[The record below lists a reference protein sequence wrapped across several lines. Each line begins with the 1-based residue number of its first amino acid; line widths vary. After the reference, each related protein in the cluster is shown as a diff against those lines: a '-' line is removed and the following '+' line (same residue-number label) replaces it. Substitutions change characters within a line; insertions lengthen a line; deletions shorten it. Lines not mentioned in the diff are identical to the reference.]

1 MIYFDELSATKEMEE
16 SQSFKNGYT
25 KTDLFMY
32 TKYLKYKKAIES
44 GIDYENITEDQL
56 RSYNQSIECE
66 LRAFCERACLD
77 FNYTTKYQDI
87 DFALEYSCKY
97 KLKLPRPLPI
107 TQREWNSIMSVSNE
121 NYRKML
127 FIMLVDAKYYKY
139 FSTSVENAK
148 RIDNDTVFYI
158 RMTRSEIQKAAKV
171 KYANHSEKAFFLG
184 CINRKGLFDISDS
197 KLCSWYI
204 KFVDISDKDIIE
216 YITDYEHLDLYY
228 EKLSGKKIGKCEKC
242 GKLFK
247 QNKYKNAK
255 FCNKHRGEKMII
267 QTLTCCDCGENFVVS
282 SKSRRK
288 IRCNICQEIY
298 RKRYKRELY
307 AKNKEHLDSSKI

>member
-139 FSTSVENAK
+139 FSTSVENDK
-148 RIDNDTVFYI
+148 QIDNDTVFYV

-171 KYANHSEKAFFLG
+171 KYANQSEKDFFLG

-204 KFVDISDKDIIE
+204 KFVDISNENIIE
-216 YITDYEHLDLYY
+216 SITDYDHLDLYY
-228 EKLSGKKIGKCEKC
+228 EQLSGGKSGKCEYC
-242 GKLFK
+242 GNLSK
-247 QNKYKNAK
+247 QGKSKPSIYYY
-255 FCNKHRGEKMII
+255 KHRGYSKQKI
-267 QTLTCCDCGENFVVS
+267 QSLICVDCGSEFTIS
-282 SKSRRK
+282 SKSRNAC
-288 IRCNICQEIY
+288 RCENCQNE
-298 RKRYKRELY
+298 RNKAKKAERNRRYYQTHR
-307 AKNKEHLDSSKI
+307 D

>member
-127 FIMLVDAKYYKY
+127 FVMLVDAKYYKY
-139 FSTSVENAK
+139 FSTSVDND
-148 RIDNDTVFYI
+148 RQIDSDTVFYV

-171 KYANHSEKAFFLG
+171 KYANQSEKDFFLG

-197 KLCSWYI
+197 QLCSWYI
-204 KFVDISDKDIIE
+204 KFVDILDQDIIE
-216 YITDYEHLDLYY
+216 YITDYDHLDLYY
-228 EKLSGKKIGKCEKC
+228 EKLSGGRIGKCEKC

-247 QNKYKNAK
+247 QNKNGTIR
-255 FCNKHRGEKMII
+255 FCWRHRGYNKIEFVNSACI
-267 QTLTCCDCGENFVVS
+267 DCGKVFIVK

-288 IRCNICQEIY
+288 IRCDSCQKLY
-298 RKRYKRELY
+298 RRKYNAEMQKKYRE
-307 AKNKEHLDSSKI
+307 

>member
-107 TQREWNSIMSVSNE
+107 TQREWNSIMSVPNE

-127 FIMLVDAKYYKY
+127 FVMLVDAKYYKY
-139 FSTSVENAK
+139 FSTSVENDK
-148 RIDNDTVFYI
+148 SIDANTVFYV
-158 RMTRSEIQKAAKV
+158 RMTKSEIQKAAKV
-171 KYANHSEKAFFLG
+171 KYANQSEKDFFLG
-184 CINRKGLFDISDS
+184 CINRLGLFDISDS
-197 KLCSWYI
+197 RLCSWYI
-204 KFVDISDKDIIE
+204 KFVDTSDEDIIE
-216 YITDYEHLDLYY
+216 YIADYEHLDLYY
-228 EKLSGKKIGKCEKC
+228 EKLSGGRIGKCKYC
-242 GKLFK
+242 GRLFK
-247 QNKYKNAK
+247 QGKTNIAEY
-255 FCNKHRGEKMII
+255 CYKHRGYQKKEVQKLICI
-267 QTLTCCDCGENFVVS
+267 DCGKEFEVG
-282 SKSRRK
+282 SKSREKCRCKECQIVYRRK
-288 IRCNICQEIY
+288 YKTEMQQKY
-298 RKRYKRELY
+298 RK
-307 AKNKEHLDSSKI
+307 

>member
-127 FIMLVDAKYYKY
+127 FVMLVDAKYYKY
-139 FSTSVENAK
+139 FSTSVENDK
-148 RIDNDTVFYI
+148 QIDDDTVFYV

-171 KYANHSEKAFFLG
+171 KYANQSEKDFFLG

-204 KFVDISDKDIIE
+204 KFVDTSDEDIIE
-216 YITDYEHLDLYY
+216 YIADYEHLDLYY
-228 EKLSGKKIGKCEKC
+228 EKLSGGRIGKCKYC
-242 GKLFK
+242 GKLFRQGK
-247 QNKYKNAK
+247 TNTASY
-255 FCNKHRGEKMII
+255 CYTHRGYFKKEKKE
-267 QTLTCCDCGENFVVS
+267 LTCVMCGNKFFVSGSNKRTVRCTDCQKIINRENAML
-282 SKSRRK
+282 
-288 IRCNICQEIY
+288 
-298 RKRYKRELY
+298 RKRKERE
-307 AKNKEHLDSSKI
+307 KH

>member
-107 TQREWNSIMSVSNE
+107 TQREWNSIMSVPNE

-139 FSTSVENAK
+139 FSTSVENDKSLDA
-148 RIDNDTVFYI
+148 NTVFYV
-158 RMTRSEIQKAAKV
+158 RMTKSKIQKAAKV
-171 KYANHSEKAFFLG
+171 KYANQSEKDFFLG
-184 CINRKGLFDISDS
+184 CINRLGLFDISDS
-197 KLCSWYI
+197 RLCSWYI
-204 KFVDISDKDIIE
+204 KFVDTSDEDIIE
-216 YITDYEHLDLYY
+216 YIADYEHLDLYY
-228 EKLSGKKIGKCEKC
+228 EKLSGGRIGKCKYC
-242 GKLFK
+242 GKLFRQGRTK
-247 QNKYKNAK
+247 ESDY
-255 FCNKHRGEKMII
+255 CYRHRGYRKENI
-267 QTLTCCDCGENFVVS
+267 QTLICVDCGKSFEAG
-282 SKSRRK
+282 SKSREKNRCKECQKSYRNEYMRRLMAKKRK
-288 IRCNICQEIY
+288 D
-298 RKRYKRELY
+298 K
-307 AKNKEHLDSSKI
+307 

>member
-56 RSYNQSIECE
+56 RSYSQSIECE

-107 TQREWNSIMSVSNE
+107 TQREWNSIMSVPNE

-139 FSTSVENAK
+139 FSTSVENDK
-148 RIDNDTVFYI
+148 SIDADTVFYV
-158 RMTRSEIQKAAKV
+158 RMTKSEIQKAAKV
-171 KYANHSEKAFFLG
+171 KYANQSEKDFFLG
-184 CINRKGLFDISDS
+184 CINRLGLFDISDS
-197 KLCSWYI
+197 RLCSWYI
-204 KFVDISDKDIIE
+204 KFVDISNENVIE
-216 YITDYEHLDLYY
+216 YITDYEHLDLHY
-228 EKLSGKKIGKCEKC
+228 EKLSGKKIGNCKYCQ
-242 GKLFK
+242 KLFR
-247 QNKYKNAK
+247 QNKDGSAIY
-255 FCNKHRGEKMII
+255 CWKHRGYNKIGLR
-267 QTLTCCDCGENFVVS
+267 TGKCVDCG
-282 SKSRRK
+282 KSFQVAATNQK
-288 IRCNICQEIY
+288 KVRCDSCQ
-298 RKRYKRELY
+298 
-307 AKNKEHLDSSKI
+307 KEHRKMLDRIRKSNKK

>member
-288 IRCNICQEIY
+288 IRCDICQEIY

>member
-107 TQREWNSIMSVSNE
+107 TQREWNSIMSVPNE

-139 FSTSVENAK
+139 FSTSVENDK
-148 RIDNDTVFYI
+148 QIDNDTVFYV

-171 KYANHSEKAFFLG
+171 KYANQSEKDFFLG

-204 KFVDISDKDIIE
+204 KFVDISNENIIE
-216 YITDYEHLDLYY
+216 SITDYDHLDLYY
-228 EKLSGKKIGKCEKC
+228 EKLSGGKIGKCEYC
-242 GKLFK
+242 GNLFK
-247 QNKYKNAK
+247 QGKTKPSIY
-255 FCNKHRGEKMII
+255 CYKHRGYSKQKI
-267 QTLTCCDCGENFVVS
+267 QSLICVDCGSEFTIS
-282 SKSRRK
+282 SKSRNAC
-288 IRCNICQEIY
+288 RCENCQNE
-298 RKRYKRELY
+298 RNKAKKAERNRRYYQTHR
-307 AKNKEHLDSSKI
+307 D

>member
-1 MIYFDELSATKEMEE
+1 MIYFDELSAAKGMEE

-44 GIDYENITEDQL
+44 GVDYENITENQL
-56 RSYNQSIECE
+56 RSYNAAVECE

-139 FSTSVENAK
+139 FSTSVENN
-148 RIDNDTVFYI
+148 RQIDTDTVFYI

-171 KYANHSEKAFFLG
+171 RYANQSEKDFFLG

-197 KLCSWYI
+197 ELCSWYI
-204 KFVDISDKDIIE
+204 KFVDIMDEDVIE
-216 YITDYEHLDLYY
+216 YITDYDHLDLYY
-228 EKLSGKKIGKCEKC
+228 EKLSGSRIGKCEYC

-247 QNKYKNAK
+247 QSKTKPSDYCYIHRGYKKNAIRIAK
-255 FCNKHRGEKMII
+255 CI
-267 QTLTCCDCGENFVVS
+267 DCGCDFETASNDQNKV
-282 SKSRRK
+282 
-288 IRCNICQEIY
+288 RCSNCQKIY
-298 RKRYKRELY
+298 RKRYKHELY
-307 AKNKEHLDSSKI
+307 LKRKQN

>member
-1 MIYFDELSATKEMEE
+1 MIYFDELSAAKGMEE

-44 GIDYENITEDQL
+44 GVDYESITEDQL
-56 RSYNQSIECE
+56 RSYNATVECE

-139 FSTSVENAK
+139 FSTSVESN
-148 RIDNDTVFYI
+148 RQIDADTVFYI

-171 KYANHSEKAFFLG
+171 KYANQSEKDFFLG
-184 CINRKGLFDISDS
+184 CINRKGLFNISDS
-197 KLCSWYI
+197 ELCSWYI
-204 KFVDISDKDIIE
+204 KFVDISNEDIIE
-216 YITDYEHLDLYY
+216 YITDYDHLDLYY
-228 EKLSGKKIGKCEKC
+228 EKLSGGRIGKCNYC
-242 GKLFK
+242 GKLFRQGK
-247 QNKYKNAK
+247 TKDSDY
-255 FCNKHRGEKMII
+255 CHRHRGYNKSPI
-267 QTLTCCDCGENFVVS
+267 QVLTCIDCGKEFEAG
-282 SKSRRK
+282 SKSREK
-288 IRCNICQEIY
+288 CRCNECQKMY
-298 RKRYKRELY
+298 RKEYMRQLMEKKR
-307 AKNKEHLDSSKI
+307 KNK

>member
-107 TQREWNSIMSVSNE
+107 TQREWNSIMSVPNE

-139 FSTSVENAK
+139 FSTSVENDK
-148 RIDNDTVFYI
+148 SIDANTVFYV
-158 RMTRSEIQKAAKV
+158 RMTKSEIQKVAKV
-171 KYANHSEKAFFLG
+171 KYANQSEKDFFLG
-184 CINRKGLFDISDS
+184 CINRLGLFDISDS
-197 KLCSWYI
+197 RLCSWYI
-204 KFVDISDKDIIE
+204 KFVDISDEDIIE
-216 YITDYEHLDLYY
+216 YIVDYEHLDLYY
-228 EKLSGKKIGKCEKC
+228 EKLSGVKIGKCKYC

-247 QNKYKNAK
+247 QNKKCDAFY
-255 FCNKHRGEKMII
+255 CYKHRGYIKKDSKAMRNGICI
-267 QTLTCCDCGENFVVS
+267 DCGEEFSVIATN
-282 SKSRRK
+282 RK
-288 IRCNICQEIY
+288 KVRCDKCQQ
-298 RKRYKRELY
+298 KYKKNYQREYQKLLRNQ
-307 AKNKEHLDSSKI
+307 K

>member
-56 RSYNQSIECE
+56 RSYNQAIECE

-107 TQREWNSIMSVSNE
+107 TQREWNSIMSVTNE

-139 FSTSVENAK
+139 FSASVESDK
-148 RIDNDTVFYI
+148 PIDEDTVFYV
-158 RMTRSEIQKAAKV
+158 RMTKSEIQKAAKV
-171 KYANHSEKAFFLG
+171 KYINQSEKDFFLG
-184 CINRKGLFDISDS
+184 CINRLGLFDISDS
-197 KLCSWYI
+197 RLCSWFI
-204 KFVDISDKDIIE
+204 KFVDISNENIIE

-228 EKLSGKKIGKCEKC
+228 EKLSGSRIGKCEYC

-247 QNKYKNAK
+247 QNKNGTAK
-255 FCNKHRGEKMII
+255 FCYKHRG
-267 QTLTCCDCGENFVVS
+267 
-282 SKSRRK
+282 K
-288 IRCNICQEIY
+288 IRKRISSCKICSECGNKFEISAHTQRDICDSCYKIY
-298 RKRYKRELY
+298 RNKK
-307 AKNKEHLDSSKI
+307 KNESKKVKKE

>member
-127 FIMLVDAKYYKY
+127 FVMLVDAKYYKY
-139 FSTSVENAK
+139 FSTSVENDK
-148 RIDNDTVFYI
+148 QIDDDTVFYV

-171 KYANHSEKAFFLG
+171 KYANQSEKDFFLG

-204 KFVDISDKDIIE
+204 KFVDISNENIIE
-216 YITDYEHLDLYY
+216 SITDYDHLDLYY
-228 EKLSGKKIGKCEKC
+228 EKLSGGKIGKCEYC
-242 GKLFK
+242 GNLFRQGK
-247 QNKYKNAK
+247 TKPSIY
-255 FCNKHRGEKMII
+255 CYKHRGYSKQKI
-267 QTLTCCDCGENFVVS
+267 QSLICVDCGSEFTIS
-282 SKSRRK
+282 SKSRNAC
-288 IRCNICQEIY
+288 RCENCQNE
-298 RKRYKRELY
+298 RNKAKKAERNRRYYQTHR
-307 AKNKEHLDSSKI
+307 D

>member
-107 TQREWNSIMSVSNE
+107 TQREWSSIMSVPNE

-139 FSTSVENAK
+139 FSTSVENDK
-148 RIDNDTVFYI
+148 SIDTDTVFYV
-158 RMTRSEIQKAAKV
+158 RMTKSEIQKAAKV
-171 KYANHSEKAFFLG
+171 KYANQSEKDFFLG
-184 CINRKGLFDISDS
+184 CINRLGLFDISDS

-228 EKLSGKKIGKCEKC
+228 EKLSGGRIGKCKYCE
-242 GKLFK
+242 KLFRQGK
-247 QNKYKNAK
+247 TKTSDY
-255 FCNKHRGEKMII
+255 CYKHRGYQKTDVKI
-267 QTLTCCDCGENFVVS
+267 LTCIDCGNDFIVK

-288 IRCNICQEIY
+288 CRCDKCQAEYIKKY
-298 RKRYKRELY
+298 DRMRKKV
-307 AKNKEHLDSSKI
+307 IP

>member
-127 FIMLVDAKYYKY
+127 FVMLVDAKYYKY
-139 FSTSVENAK
+139 FSTSVENDK
-148 RIDNDTVFYI
+148 QIDDDTVFYV

-171 KYANHSEKAFFLG
+171 KYANQSEKDFFLG

-204 KFVDISDKDIIE
+204 KFVDTSDKDIIE
-216 YITDYEHLDLYY
+216 YVTDYDHLDLYF
-228 EKLSGKKIGKCEKC
+228 EKLSGGRIGKCEYC
-242 GKLFK
+242 EKLFK
-247 QNKYKNAK
+247 QSKTKPSDY
-255 FCNKHRGEKMII
+255 CYKHRGYKKKAIRI
-267 QTLTCCDCGENFVVS
+267 AKCIDCGCDFETASNDQN
-282 SKSRRK
+282 K
-288 IRCNICQEIY
+288 IRCLNCQRIY
-298 RKRYKRELY
+298 RKHYKHELY
-307 AKNKEHLDSSKI
+307 LKRKQD

>member
-1 MIYFDELSATKEMEE
+1 MIYFDELSAAKGMEE

-44 GIDYENITEDQL
+44 GVDYENITEDQL
-56 RSYNQSIECE
+56 RSYNAAVECE

-139 FSTSVENAK
+139 FSTSVESN
-148 RIDNDTVFYI
+148 RQIDADTVFYI

-171 KYANHSEKAFFLG
+171 KYTNQSEKDFFLG

-197 KLCSWYI
+197 ELCSWYI
-204 KFVDISDKDIIE
+204 KFVDIMDENIIE
-216 YITDYEHLDLYY
+216 YITDYDHLDLYY
-228 EKLSGKKIGKCEKC
+228 EKLSGSKSGKGKYCGRLFRQGKTKDSDYCRQHRGYNKSSIQILTCIDCGKEFETGSMSREKC
-242 GKLFK
+242 
-247 QNKYKNAK
+247 
-255 FCNKHRGEKMII
+255 
-267 QTLTCCDCGENFVVS
+267 
-282 SKSRRK
+282 
-288 IRCNICQEIY
+288 RCKECQRLY
-298 RKRYKRELY
+298 RKEYMRQLMAKKRRD
-307 AKNKEHLDSSKI
+307 K

>member
-32 TKYLKYKKAIES
+32 TKYLKYKKVIES

-97 KLKLPRPLPI
+97 KLKLPRLLPI

-127 FIMLVDAKYYKY
+127 FVMLVDAKYYKY
-139 FSTSVENAK
+139 FSTSVDNDK
-148 RIDNDTVFYI
+148 QIDSDTVFYV

-171 KYANHSEKAFFLG
+171 KYANQSEKDFFLG

-204 KFVDISDKDIIE
+204 KFVDTSDKNIIE
-216 YITDYEHLDLYY
+216 YVTDYDHLDLYF
-228 EKLSGKKIGKCEKC
+228 EKLSGGRIGKCEYC
-242 GKLFK
+242 EKLFK
-247 QNKYKNAK
+247 QSKTKPSDY
-255 FCNKHRGEKMII
+255 CYKHRGYKKKAIRI
-267 QTLTCCDCGENFVVS
+267 AKCIDCGCDFETASNDQN
-282 SKSRRK
+282 K
-288 IRCNICQEIY
+288 IRCLNCQKIY
-298 RKRYKRELY
+298 RKHYKHELY
-307 AKNKEHLDSSKI
+307 LKRKQD